1 MCILWTLFVPSSEAE
16 PIQYY
21 NKPSKELI
29 TQIEIRKLQIF
40 STSCMKLN
48 HVPLYEKPRDLHT
61 YQFHLL
67 EQPALQPALRFLQGC
82 WQTPT

>member
-16 PIQYY
+16 LIQYY

-40 STSCMKLN
+40 STSCMKWN
-48 HVPLYEKPRDLHT
+48 YVPLYEKPRDLRI
-61 YQFHLL
+61 YQLHLL
-67 EQPALQPALRFLQGC
+67 DKPALRPALTFLQGC
-82 WQTPT
+82 WKKPT